1 MFFCK
6 CGVGGSRRKYG
17 KEKGRHILPEK
28 TKALFKH
35 ILGEGVLI
43 CILCF
48 FVSGR
53 VFGRSFSVFG
63 VWSVLTAAV
72 FFCSQF
78 GPCFGSGVFF
88 CLREVFF
95 CLPAAF
101 FCSTGVPPETKNRA
115 RPVAV
120 LSCVPLFGR
129 FRIVFARSFLYSVR
143 GRFSPW
149 RSSSVSGLACDL
161 DPAVFIFLS
170 GRVFNL
176 CPIFSC
182 FTGAPQETKKE
193 EPGFFVAPFVCP
205 GVFFLA
211 PVGCFFSCSSRKL
224 QPRKES
230 RCAMNMHMSLLCV
243 QDFVGGDSP
252 QTLLPRS
259 GRYLKVPLG
268 TGGKAEKRYG
278 TQNEGVLIVSLWV
291 ERANVLATGTGL
303 GRRRANKSNRIKAA
317 RKQK

>member
-1 MFFCK
+1 MYPVFFC
-6 CGVGGSRRKYG
+6 VR
-17 KEKGRHILPEK
+17 
-28 TKALFKH
+28 A
-35 ILGEGVLI
+35 
-43 CILCF
+43 CF
-48 FVSGR
+48 R
-53 VFGRSFSVFG
+53 
-63 VWSVLTAAV
+63 AV
-72 FFCSQF
+72 FFCVRRMVGFDRRGLLLQ
-78 GPCFGSGVFF
+78 PVWAVFWV
-88 CLREVFF
+88 RGFF
-95 CLPAAF
+95 LSPGGLFLSPGGLFLFHRRSAGDKK
-101 FCSTGVPPETKNRA
+101 TRA

-129 FRIVFARSFLYSVR
+129 FRIVFARYFLYSVR

-170 GRVFNL
+170 GRVFHL

-230 RCAMNMHMSLLCV
+230 RLCW
-243 QDFVGGDSP
+243 GGVTPPNPPS
-252 QTLLPRS
+252 
-259 GRYLKVPLG
+259 PLG
-268 TGGKAEKRYG
+268 PVPQGFSGDRGEGRKKR
-278 TQNEGVLIVSLWV
+278 
-291 ERANVLATGTGL
+291 
-303 GRRRANKSNRIKAA
+303 
-317 RKQK
+317 

>member
-1 MFFCK
+1 M
-6 CGVGGSRRKYG
+6 
-17 KEKGRHILPEK
+17 
-28 TKALFKH
+28 
-35 ILGEGVLI
+35 
-43 CILCF
+43 
-48 FVSGR
+48 SGR

-72 FFCSQF
+72 FFCSRF
-78 GPCFGSGVFF
+78 GPCFGS
-88 CLREVFF
+88 E
-95 CLPAAF
+95 AF
-101 FCSTGVPPETKNRA
+101 FVSGRYFFVSRRSFLFHRRSAGDKKNRA
-115 RPVAV
+115 RPVAG

-230 RCAMNMHMSLLCV
+230 RLC
-243 QDFVGGDSP
+243 
-252 QTLLPRS
+252 
-259 GRYLKVPLG
+259 
-268 TGGKAEKRYG
+268 
-278 TQNEGVLIVSLWV
+278 
-291 ERANVLATGTGL
+291 
-303 GRRRANKSNRIKAA
+303 
-317 RKQK
+317 